1 MKNRITCL
9 VVALCLLLGLAAC
22 GDKPETGEA
31 LFAERGSI
39 ERQPLGALTPAGNAE
54 AVLTALSDLGE
65 TPAPDWEDEAE
76 AAPRLRLAEDAA
88 EADALVTDGSYL
100 YMLDSYGL
108 IVCSAAG
115 AASEILSYTKVD
127 RGGSAWSDRLFLEGD
142 RLAAVSAVT
151 EVSED
156 GELLFDSAE
165 TRVILLD
172 VSDKRAPQVL
182 AEANLEG
189 TLLDACLLD
198 GYLCLVAQ
206 RSLAVLPEKAED
218 LLPRLRENDRE
229 LRLKA
234 GDVYVS
240 AEPAH
245 TALTAVAAVRLT
257 DGRFADALA
266 FTDGVD
272 AVYPAGDALWFS
284 RTFWSDTASAPYK
297 EEPYNVVDYSSEAR
311 TELRRLRLEK
321 GLLRL
326 DGGCVLEGVLPDAGA
341 LAADAAGIS
350 LFTQKDSRS
359 FSAYT
364 DPNHGWTNYELRSL
378 DRSAALA
385 LLDGEGN
392 AVGALTA
399 LGGED
404 SAGACRFV
412 GGLAWMTAGDNP
424 AVYTADLS
432 DPKNPKTTGSL
443 PCDGETLLL
452 RAFGEGCVLGV
463 SEPGEGESWELA
475 VYDVTDPAAPAV
487 AATLSLGDKAPAA
500 SLADPGAFFTDPA
513 NGLIGFPATGKQGNE
528 YLLISWDGSKLRV
541 AGTLAPE
548 YVPANA
554 RALLLDGYLYI
565 CSPGEVSVADPETM
579 KVIATVSNAVG

>member
-1 MKNRITCL
+1 MKYRLICI
-9 VVALCLLLGLAAC
+9 ALLLCVLLSAC
-22 GDKPETGEA
+22 GGKPEASGEA
-31 LFAERGSI
+31 LFAERGSV
-39 ERQPLGALTPAGNAE
+39 ERQPLGDLAPAGTAE
-54 AVLTALSDLGE
+54 TLLTALSDLGE
-65 TPAPDWEDEAE
+65 TPVPDWEDEAE

-88 EADALVTDGSYL
+88 GADALVTDGSYI

-127 RGGSAWSDRLFLEGD
+127 RGGSAWSERLFLEGD
-142 RLAAVSAVT
+142 RLAAVSAVS

-156 GELLFDSAE
+156 GEVLFDSAE

-172 VSDKRAPQVL
+172 VSDKGAPSVL
-182 AEANLEG
+182 AEAAVEG
-189 TLLDACLLD
+189 ALLDACLLD

-206 RSLAVLPEKAED
+206 RTLTALPEKAED
-218 LLPRLRENDRE
+218 LLPRLRENDKE

-245 TALTAVAAVRLT
+245 TALTVAASVRMT

-272 AVYPAGDALWFS
+272 AVYPAGDALWLS
-284 RTFWSDTASAPYK
+284 RTLWSDAASAPYK
-297 EEPYNVVDYSSEAR
+297 EEPYTVVDYSSEAR

-321 GLLRL
+321 GLFRL

-350 LFTQKDSRS
+350 LFTRKDSRG

-364 DPNHGWTNYELRSL
+364 DPNHGWTNYELRRL
-378 DRSAALA
+378 DRSAALS

-399 LGGED
+399 LGGEE

-412 GGLAWMTAGDNP
+412 GGLAWMTAGDAA

-432 DPKNPKTTGSL
+432 DPKHPKTTGSL
-443 PCDGETLLL
+443 PCEGETLLL
-452 RAFGEGCVLGV
+452 RAFGEGRVLGLAPA
-463 SEPGEGESWELA
+463 ENGWEL
-475 VYDVTDPAAPAV
+475 VMYDVTDPAPPRELDSRTLDDPAPA
-487 AATLSLGDKAPAA
+487 GDPTARGVLFADPASGLVGLPAA
-500 SLADPGAFFTDPA
+500 GDDGNVYLLVRWTGEKWKQKGAFA
-513 NGLIGFPATGKQGNE
+513 L
-528 YLLISWDGSKLRV
+528 
-541 AGTLAPE
+541 E

-554 RALLLDGYLYI
+554 RGLLLNGLLYI
-565 CSPGEVSVADPETM
+565 CSPGEVYVTDPDQM
-579 KVIATVSNAVG
+579 RVLATVSNAVG